1 MLGLSGSV
9 DQKHRAP
16 KSGIGT
22 QEAIG
27 IKQVARSEI
36 PAPSRNHPG
45 KLSIGEFALWQP
57 C

>member
-1 MLGLSGSV
+1 MLGLRGSV

-16 KSGIGT
+16 KSGTGT
-22 QEAIG
+22 QEAIE

-45 KLSIGEFALWQP
+45 KLSIGEFAL
-57 C
+57 